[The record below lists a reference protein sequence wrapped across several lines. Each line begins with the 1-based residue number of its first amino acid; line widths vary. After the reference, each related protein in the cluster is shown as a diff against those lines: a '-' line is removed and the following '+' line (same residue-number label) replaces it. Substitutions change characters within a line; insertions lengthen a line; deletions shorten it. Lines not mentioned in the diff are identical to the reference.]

1 MENNIEERLLSV
13 ERRLEALLKSL
24 SDEHKNRIEII
35 KDEMVRTDGNT
46 YTIQAII
53 ETDLGEKTIK
63 FDVKGWSDKQA
74 LFYANRDIIFP
85 NMSKLQSEGKIKWF
99 KTLKKEIILKPK
111 I

>member
-85 NMSKLQSEGKIKWF
+85 NMKKLQDEGKVKWF
-99 KTLKKEIILKPK
+99 KTLKKEIILAPK
-111 I
+111 

>member
-63 FDVKGWSDKQA
+63 FDVKAWSDKQA

-85 NMSKLQSEGKIKWF
+85 NMSKLQSENKIKWF
-99 KTLKKEIILKPK
+99 KTLKKEIILGPK
-111 I
+111 